1 MNLVMMRNLILF
13 LLLGCIGCVSEKSC
27 ELRVFQLNIWGD
39 ATVVPGAFDALTD
52 EIARLDAHIVALCE
66 VNNHHGV
73 TSERLVEALKQRGQ
87 TWYGA
92 SGRCT
97 GVQGTDVCVLSKYPI
112 EEVVTGLSTV
122 SGGVDMKVRIDVGGR
137 DVLLYP
143 AHLDYTHYAC
153 YLPRGYDGVTWKKLP
168 APDGNPE
175 AVLRMNR
182 ASTRDEAVAAFLEE
196 VSRERADLILL
207 AGDFNE
213 PSHLDW
219 TDATCGM
226 WDHNGCVVPWDCSV
240 RLYEAGFRDVYR
252 VLHPDPATH
261 PGFTYP
267 ADNPATAV
275 EKLTWA
281 PDADERD
288 RIDFIYY
295 LPGGAFVPKRVEVV
309 GPSSSIVRS
318 ERVRETGEDTFI
330 EPLGVWPTDHKG
342 VLATFALGGE

>member
-1 MNLVMMRNLILF
+1 M
-13 LLLGCIGCVSEKSC
+13 
-27 ELRVFQLNIWGD
+27 
-39 ATVVPGAFDALTD
+39 
-52 EIARLDAHIVALCE
+52 
-66 VNNHHGV
+66 
-73 TSERLVEALKQRGQ
+73 
-87 TWYGA
+87 
-92 SGRCT
+92 
-97 GVQGTDVCVLSKYPI
+97 
-112 EEVVTGLSTV
+112 
-122 SGGVDMKVRIDVGGR
+122 
-137 DVLLYP
+137 
-143 AHLDYTHYAC
+143 
-153 YLPRGYDGVTWKKLP
+153 
-168 APDGNPE
+168 
-175 AVLRMNR
+175 
-182 ASTRDEAVAAFLEE
+182 
-196 VSRERADLILL
+196 
-207 AGDFNE
+207 
-213 PSHLDW
+213 
-219 TDATCGM
+219 
-226 WDHNGCVVPWDCSV
+226 

-309 GPSSSIVRS
+309 GPSLSIVRS

>member
-1 MNLVMMRNLILF
+1 
-13 LLLGCIGCVSEKSC
+13 
-27 ELRVFQLNIWGD
+27 
-39 ATVVPGAFDALTD
+39 
-52 EIARLDAHIVALCE
+52 
-66 VNNHHGV
+66 
-73 TSERLVEALKQRGQ
+73 
-87 TWYGA
+87 
-92 SGRCT
+92 
-97 GVQGTDVCVLSKYPI
+97 
-112 EEVVTGLSTV
+112 
-122 SGGVDMKVRIDVGGR
+122 
-137 DVLLYP
+137 
-143 AHLDYTHYAC
+143 
-153 YLPRGYDGVTWKKLP
+153 
-168 APDGNPE
+168 
-175 AVLRMNR
+175 MNR

-240 RLYEAGFRDVYR
+240 RLYDAGFRDVYR
-252 VLHPDPATH
+252 LLHPDPATH

-275 EKLTWA
+275 ENLTWA

-295 LPGGAFVPKRVEVV
+295 LPGGVFVPKRVEVV

-318 ERVRETGEDTFI
+318 ERVRETGEDAFI